1 MHEFEPSQVRPT
13 PHLAI
18 DGPQVAVAL
27 QEGRL
32 ELFFEVA
39 WSALSL
45 AVDSVEASAVLS
57 LPGGAKLAGSDLRQA
72 ASLCGL
78 ELELDELVIAH
89 AVDTAAELAGAG
101 LGITVSFSVSPK
113 SLGDPHFVDR
123 LLTTTRRYGLAP
135 GQVAIDLDE
144 SVLMTN
150 LEYSLS
156 VLRELR
162 ASGVRT
168 AINEFGL
175 APTSPYW
182 LARLPLS
189 LVKISGDLLP
199 QPDRMGRP
207 FGMVRCMATYG
218 HALGLLVM
226 AKGVRTH
233 DELACVKAAGVDVV
247 QGPIVTRP
255 LSADAL
261 PRFLGRSYRTAG
273 AGSQLST

>member
-1 MHEFEPSQVRPT
+1 MPAPQPSGADPGSTLPFDVPE
-13 PHLAI
+13 
-18 DGPQVAVAL
+18 VARAL
-27 QEGRL
+27 HEGRL
-32 ELFFEVA
+32 ELAFDVA
-39 WSALSL
+39 WSTLSL
-45 AVDSVEASAVLS
+45 AVDSVEASAILS
-57 LPGGAKLAGSDLRQA
+57 LPGGQRLAGADLRQA
-72 ASLCGL
+72 VSLCGL
-78 ELELDELVIAH
+78 EPELDRLVVAH

-101 LGITVSFSVSPK
+101 LGITVSFAVSPK

-123 LLTTTRRYGLAP
+123 LLSTTRRYGLAP

-144 SVLMTN
+144 SMLMTN
-150 LEYSLS
+150 LEYSLG
-156 VLRELR
+156 VLKELR
-162 ASGVRT
+162 TSGVRT

-199 QPDRMGRP
+199 QPDRLGRP
-207 FGMVRCMATYG
+207 FGMVRCLATYG

-226 AKGVRTH
+226 CKGVQTH
-233 DELACVKAAGVDVV
+233 EQLVAVKNAGVDVV

-261 PRFLGRSYRTAG
+261 PRFLGRSRRTAG
-273 AGSQLST
+273 AGS

>member
-1 MHEFEPSQVRPT
+1 MQAPQPIRPGST
-13 PHLAI
+13 PNLAL
-18 DGPQVAVAL
+18 DGPQVALAL

-32 ELFFEVA
+32 ELLFDVA
-39 WSALSL
+39 WSALSM

-57 LPGGAKLAGSDLRQA
+57 LPGGGKLAGPDLRQA
-72 ASLCGL
+72 VSLCGL
-78 ELELDELVIAH
+78 DLELDQLVIAH
-89 AVDTAAELAGAG
+89 AVDTAAELASAG
-101 LGITVSFSVSPK
+101 LGITVSFSVSPR

-150 LEYSLS
+150 LDYSLA

-207 FGMVRCMATYG
+207 FGMIRCMATYG

-233 DELACVKAAGVDVV
+233 DQLAGVKAAGVDVV
-247 QGPIVTRP
+247 QGPIVTRQ
-255 LSADAL
+255 LTADAL
-261 PRFLGRSYRTAG
+261 PRFLGRAHRTAG
-273 AGSQLST
+273 AGS